1 MQATTVQPMPLTLR
15 FRVNG
20 QSRTLDVAP
29 HQTLLRVLRDDLDL
43 TGTKECCTE
52 GECGACTVLLD
63 GRAVDACLV
72 LAVEADGAE
81 ITTIEGLADGDRLDP
96 LQSAFVERGAV
107 QCGFCIPGMIMTARS
122 LLAEEPHP
130 TREAVVEAVAGNLC
144 RCGGY
149 SFIVDAVLAA
159 AEAER

>member
-1 MQATTVQPMPLTLR
+1 METVLHELSLS
-15 FRVNG
+15 VNG
-20 QSRTLDVAP
+20 EPRTLSVP
-29 HQTLLRVLRDDLDL
+29 SHHTLLRVLRDDFDL

-63 GRAVDACLV
+63 GKAVDSCLM

-81 ITTIEGLADGDRLDP
+81 LTTIEGLADDERLDP
-96 LQSAFVERGAV
+96 LQRAFVERGAV
-107 QCGFCIPGMIMTARS
+107 QCGFCIPGMIMTAKS
-122 LLAEEPHP
+122 LLADDPHP
-130 TREAVVEAVAGNLC
+130 SRADVVEAVAGNLC

-149 SFIVDAVLAA
+149 SFIVEAILAA

>member
-1 MQATTVQPMPLTLR
+1 MGTSLHELSVT
-15 FRVNG
+15 VNG
-20 QSRTLDVAP
+20 QLRTLRVPP
-29 HQTLLRVLRDDLDL
+29 HHTLLRMLRDDLDL

-63 GRAVDACLV
+63 GTAVDSCLV

-81 ITTIEGLADGDRLDP
+81 LTTIEALADDEPLDP
-96 LQSAFVERGAV
+96 LQAAFVERGAV
-107 QCGFCIPGMIMTARS
+107 QCGFCIPGMIMTAKS
-122 LLAEEPHP
+122 LLADNPQP
-130 TREAVVEAVAGNLC
+130 SRADVVEAVAGNLC

-149 SFIVDAVLAA
+149 TFIVEAVLAA